1 MVITELVKKIQSGR
15 ESDIDVSSV
24 RELVESEDKSLIW
37 CRRVFHKILSNIDP
51 LLKYPSNDFMCGAI
65 RAVVDNGLS
74 GDVRFDRRPI
84 CILQI
89 SSYLYDIS
97 IFCSP
102 LFDKWKTT

>member
-51 LLKYPSNDFMCGAI
+51 LLKYPSNDFMC
-65 RAVVDNGLS
+65 
-74 GDVRFDRRPI
+74 
-84 CILQI
+84 
-89 SSYLYDIS
+89 DIQANEWS
-97 IFCSP
+97 
-102 LFDKWKTT
+102 LFNATPT